1 MKKIGIDVRMIEHS
15 GIGVRILNLVQHFA
29 KEKREGLDIYLFGNS
44 EILGKYGLDKE
55 FKIIE
60 YNAGIYSIRE
70 FFGHSK
76 MSDMDLLDIPH
87 FNVPLRF

>member
-55 FKIIE
+55 FKSLNITRAFTASENFLVILKCRIW
-60 YNAGIYSIRE
+60 IYWTSRILMCLCD
-70 FFGHSK
+70 F
-76 MSDMDLLDIPH
+76 
-87 FNVPLRF
+87 